1 VQIVS
6 ETKISKIMDG
16 CVNKMVRFVNIITD
30 ICQFFVDIY
39 QFLYKNK
46 LAEAEKNGKMQKSE
60 Q

>member
-1 VQIVS
+1 
-6 ETKISKIMDG
+6 MDG

-46 LAEAEKNGKMQKSE
+46 LAGAEKKRLNVKIRTIIRPLL
-60 Q
+60 